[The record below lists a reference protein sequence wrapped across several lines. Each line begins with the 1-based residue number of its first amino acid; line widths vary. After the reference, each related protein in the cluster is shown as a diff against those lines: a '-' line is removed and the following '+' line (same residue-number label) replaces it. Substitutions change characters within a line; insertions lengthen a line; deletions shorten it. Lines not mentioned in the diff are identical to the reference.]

1 MNYQTISMFSNYFK
15 VALRNLWRSKG
26 FSVLNITGLA
36 VGMASAILICLWIYN
51 EVSYDRF
58 HKNGDNLYWAWN
70 RGVFNN
76 QLQCWNNTP
85 KVLGK
90 AMKLEFPEVDKVSR
104 TNHRWFVTHYEDLNV
119 TSEALI
125 ADPAFLTMFS
135 FPMKKGNVQTALS
148 GVYSIVITEK
158 MATKIF
164 GSEDPMNKVI
174 RIDSNNFN
182 VTGVMEDLP
191 NNTMFSFEFIL
202 PWAYMTATNQDD
214 DYWGNNSVYT
224 YVQLKEGVNRTSFA
238 EKLKGITIRHT
249 NGEEQQEIFLHPI
262 DKWHL
267 YSKFENGKIV
277 GGRIETVRLFIIIA
291 SFILLI
297 ACINFMNLS
306 TARSEKRAREVG
318 IRKMAGANK
327 SLLVGQF
334 LGESILIALISGLL
348 ALFIV
353 YLALPDFN
361 LLIAKQLTIPFGNIF
376 FWLLSILFV
385 MITGIVAGSYPAF
398 FLSSFN
404 PAIVLKGTFKK
415 VNAAF
420 NPRKILVVVQFTF
433 AIILI
438 ICTII
443 IVQQM
448 KHAMDRETGYERGQL
463 AYLWLAGDL
472 NKNYSLFK
480 DELLRSG
487 VATNVT
493 RTNSPMTESFSS
505 SWDFNWEGKD
515 PNNKTDFLRFI
526 QDEDLAETV
535 GLKMIKG
542 RDMNLKD
549 FPTDSSAMLLNE
561 TAAKTMGFKEATGQ
575 VVRDGDHQFHVVG
588 IFRDFVVG
596 SPYEKTFPMIIQ
608 GSKYDWFNVIHMKL
622 NPERSTTANIEEMG
636 KIYRKY
642 NPGYP
647 FEYHFTDED
656 YARKF
661 DETKRTA
668 TLSGLFAGLTILISC
683 LGLFGLAAYMAETR
697 VKEIGIRKVLGAS
710 VYKITALLSKDF
722 LILVIISLLIAVP
735 VAWLAMQTWLKDY
748 PYRIS
753 IEWWVFAAAGVMS
766 VLVSFLT
773 VSYQAIKSALSNP
786 VKSLRNE

>member
-26 FSVLNITGLA
+26 FSAINITGLA
-36 VGMASAILICLWIYN
+36 VGMASAIIICLWIYN

-76 QLQCWNNTP
+76 QLQCWDNTP

-90 AMKLEFPEVDKVSR
+90 AMKLEFPEVDKVTR

-135 FPMKKGNVQTALS
+135 FPMKKGNPQTALS

-164 GSEDPMNKVI
+164 GKEDPMNKVI
-174 RIDSNNFN
+174 RIDSNNFT
-182 VTGVMEDLP
+182 VKGVMEDLP

-202 PWAYMTATNQDD
+202 PWEYMTATNQDD
-214 DYWGNNSVYT
+214 DNWGNNSAFT
-224 YVQLKEGVNRTSFA
+224 FVQLKEGVNRTSFA

-267 YSKFENGKIV
+267 YSKFENGKII

-353 YLALPDFN
+353 YLALPSFN
-361 LLIAKQLTIPFGNIF
+361 LLIAKQLTIPFGNIY
-376 FWLLSILFV
+376 FWLLAILFV
-385 MITGIVAGSYPAF
+385 LITGIVAGSYPAF

-404 PAIVLKGTFKK
+404 PATVLKGTFKK
-415 VNAAF
+415 VNAAI

-438 ICTII
+438 IGTII

-472 NKNYSLFK
+472 YKNYPLFK

-493 RTNSPMTESFSS
+493 RSSSPMTESFSD
-505 SWDFNWEGKD
+505 SWGFVWEGKD
-515 PNNKTDFLRFI
+515 PNDKTDFVRFV
-526 QDEDLAETV
+526 QDEGLAETV

-542 RDMNLKD
+542 RDMNLKE

-561 TAAKTMGFKEATGQ
+561 SAAKAMGFKEVLGQ
-575 VVRDGDHQFHVVG
+575 VVRDGDQQFHVVG
-588 IFRDFVVG
+588 IFKDFVVG

-608 GSKYDWFNVIHMKL
+608 GIKNEWFNVIHMKL
-622 NPERSTTANIEEMG
+622 NPARSTTVNLEEMG

-697 VKEIGIRKVLGAS
+697 IKEIGIRKVLGAS

-735 VAWLAMQTWLKDY
+735 VAWLAMQSWLKDY
-748 PYRIS
+748 PYRIR

-766 VLVSFLT
+766 VLVSLLT
-773 VSYQAIKSALSNP
+773 VSYQAIKAAISNP

>member
-26 FSVLNITGLA
+26 FSAINITGLA

-76 QLQCWNNTP
+76 QLQCWDNTP

-90 AMKLEFPEVDKVSR
+90 AMKLEFPEVDKVTR

-135 FPMKKGNVQTALS
+135 FPMKKGNPQTALS

-164 GSEDPMNKVI
+164 GREDPMNKVI
-174 RIDSNNFN
+174 RIDSNNFT
-182 VTGVMEDLP
+182 VKGVMEDLP

-202 PWAYMTATNQDD
+202 PWEYMTATNQDD
-214 DYWGNNSVYT
+214 DNWGNNSAFT
-224 YVQLKEGVNRTSFA
+224 FVQLKEGVNRTSFA

-267 YSKFENGKIV
+267 YSKFENGKII

-353 YLALPDFN
+353 YLALPSFN
-361 LLIAKQLTIPFGNIF
+361 LLIAKQLTIPFGNIY
-376 FWLLSILFV
+376 FWLLAILFV
-385 MITGIVAGSYPAF
+385 LITGIVAGSYPAF

-404 PAIVLKGTFKK
+404 PATVLKGTFKK
-415 VNAAF
+415 VNAAI

-438 ICTII
+438 IGTII

-448 KHAMDRETGYERGQL
+448 KHAMDRETGYERGKL

-472 NKNYSLFK
+472 YKNYPLFK

-493 RTNSPMTESFSS
+493 RSSSPMTESFSD
-505 SWDFNWEGKD
+505 SWGFVWEGKD
-515 PNNKTDFLRFI
+515 PNDKTDFVRFV
-526 QDEDLAETV
+526 QDEGLAETV

-542 RDMNLKD
+542 RDMNLKE

-561 TAAKTMGFKEATGQ
+561 SAAKAMGFKEVLGQ
-575 VVRDGDHQFHVVG
+575 VVRDGDQQFHVVG
-588 IFRDFVVG
+588 IFKDFVVG

-608 GSKYDWFNVIHMKL
+608 GIKNEWFNVIHMKL
-622 NPERSTTANIEEMG
+622 NPARSTTVNLEEMG

-697 VKEIGIRKVLGAS
+697 IKEIGIRKVLGAS

-735 VAWLAMQTWLKDY
+735 VAWLAMQSWLKDY

-766 VLVSFLT
+766 VLVSLLT
-773 VSYQAIKSALSNP
+773 VSYQAIKAAISNP

>member
-26 FSVLNITGLA
+26 FSAINITGLA

-76 QLQCWNNTP
+76 QLQCWDNTP

-90 AMKLEFPEVDKVSR
+90 AMKLEFPEVDKVTR

-125 ADPAFLTMFS
+125 ADPAFLTIFS
-135 FPMKKGNVQTALS
+135 FPMKKGNPQTALS

-164 GSEDPMNKVI
+164 GREDPMNKVI
-174 RIDSNNFN
+174 RIDSNNFT
-182 VTGVMEDLP
+182 VKGVMEDLP

-202 PWAYMTATNQDD
+202 PWEYMTATNQDD
-214 DYWGNNSVYT
+214 DNWGNNSAFT
-224 YVQLKEGVNRTSFA
+224 FVQLKEGVNRTSFA

-267 YSKFENGKIV
+267 YSKFENGKII

-353 YLALPDFN
+353 YLALPSFN
-361 LLIAKQLTIPFGNIF
+361 LLIAKQLTIPFGSIY
-376 FWLLSILFV
+376 FWLLAILFV
-385 MITGIVAGSYPAF
+385 LITGIVAGSYPAF

-404 PAIVLKGTFKK
+404 PATVLKGTFKK
-415 VNAAF
+415 VNAAI

-438 ICTII
+438 IGTII

-472 NKNYSLFK
+472 YKNYPLFK

-493 RTNSPMTESFSS
+493 RSSSPMTESFSD
-505 SWDFNWEGKD
+505 SWGFVWEGKD
-515 PNNKTDFLRFI
+515 PNDKTDFVRFV
-526 QDEDLAETV
+526 QDEGLAETV

-542 RDMNLKD
+542 RDMNLKE

-561 TAAKTMGFKEATGQ
+561 SAAKAMGFKEVLGQ
-575 VVRDGDHQFHVVG
+575 VVRDGDQQFHVVG
-588 IFRDFVVG
+588 IFKDFVVG

-608 GSKYDWFNVIHMKL
+608 GIKNEWFNVIHMKL
-622 NPERSTTANIEEMG
+622 NPARSTTVNLEEMG

-697 VKEIGIRKVLGAS
+697 IKEIGIRKVLGAS

-735 VAWLAMQTWLKDY
+735 VAWLAMQSWLKDY

-766 VLVSFLT
+766 VLVSLLT
-773 VSYQAIKSALSNP
+773 VSYQAIKAAISNP

>member
-1 MNYQTISMFSNYFK
+1 MNYQTIYMFSNYFK

-26 FSVLNITGLA
+26 FSALNITGLA

-76 QLQCWNNTP
+76 QLQCWDNTP

-90 AMKLEFPEVDKVSR
+90 AMKLEFPEVDKVTR

-135 FPMKKGNVQTALS
+135 FPMKKGNPQTALS

-164 GSEDPMNKVI
+164 GREDPMNKVI
-174 RIDSNNFN
+174 RIDSNNFT
-182 VTGVMEDLP
+182 VKGVMEDLP

-202 PWAYMTATNQDD
+202 PWEYMTATNQDD
-214 DYWGNNSVYT
+214 DNWGNNSAFT
-224 YVQLKEGVNRTSFA
+224 FVQLKEGVNRTSFA

-267 YSKFENGKIV
+267 YSKFENGKII

-353 YLALPDFN
+353 YLALPSFN
-361 LLIAKQLTIPFGNIF
+361 LLIAKQLTIPFGNIY
-376 FWLLSILFV
+376 FWLLAILFV
-385 MITGIVAGSYPAF
+385 LITGIVAGSYPAF

-404 PAIVLKGTFKK
+404 PATVLKGTFKK
-415 VNAAF
+415 VNAAI

-438 ICTII
+438 IGTII

-472 NKNYSLFK
+472 YKNYPLFK

-493 RTNSPMTESFSS
+493 RSSSPMTESFSD
-505 SWDFNWEGKD
+505 SWGFVWEGKD
-515 PNNKTDFLRFI
+515 PNDKTDFVRFV
-526 QDEDLAETV
+526 QDEGLAETV

-542 RDMNLKD
+542 RDMNLKE

-561 TAAKTMGFKEATGQ
+561 SAAKAMGFKEVLGQ
-575 VVRDGDHQFHVVG
+575 VVRDGDQQFHVVG
-588 IFRDFVVG
+588 IFKDFVVG

-608 GSKYDWFNVIHMKL
+608 GIKNEWFNVIHMKL
-622 NPERSTTANIEEMG
+622 NPARSTTVNLEEMG

-697 VKEIGIRKVLGAS
+697 IKEIGIRKVLGAS

-735 VAWLAMQTWLKDY
+735 VAWLAMQSWLKDY

-766 VLVSFLT
+766 VLVSLLT
-773 VSYQAIKSALSNP
+773 VSYQAIKAAISNP

>member
-26 FSVLNITGLA
+26 FTAINITGLA

-76 QLQCWNNTP
+76 QLQCWDNTP

-90 AMKLEFPEVDKVSR
+90 AMKLEFPEVDQVTR

-135 FPMKKGNVQTALS
+135 FPMKKGNPQTALS

-164 GSEDPMNKVI
+164 GREDPMNKVI
-174 RIDSNNFN
+174 RIDSNNFT
-182 VTGVMEDLP
+182 VKGVMEDLP

-202 PWAYMTATNQDD
+202 PWEYMTATNQDD
-214 DYWGNNSVYT
+214 NNWGNNSAFT
-224 YVQLKEGVNRTSFA
+224 FVQLKEGVNRTSFA

-267 YSKFENGKIV
+267 YSKFENGKII

-353 YLALPDFN
+353 YLALPSFN
-361 LLIAKQLTIPFGNIF
+361 LLIAKQLTIPFGNIY
-376 FWLLSILFV
+376 FWLLAILFV
-385 MITGIVAGSYPAF
+385 LITGIVAGSYPAF

-404 PAIVLKGTFKK
+404 PATVLKGTFKK
-415 VNAAF
+415 VNAAI

-438 ICTII
+438 IGTII

-448 KHAMDRETGYERGQL
+448 KHAMDRETGYERGKL

-472 NKNYSLFK
+472 YKNYPLFK

-493 RTNSPMTESFSS
+493 RSSSPMTESFSD
-505 SWDFNWEGKD
+505 SWGFVWEGKD
-515 PNNKTDFLRFI
+515 PNDKTDFVRFV
-526 QDEDLAETV
+526 QDEGLAETV

-542 RDMNLKD
+542 RDMNLKE

-561 TAAKTMGFKEATGQ
+561 SAAKAMGFKEVLGQ
-575 VVRDGDHQFHVVG
+575 VVRDGDQQFHVVG
-588 IFRDFVVG
+588 IFKDFVVG

-608 GSKYDWFNVIHMKL
+608 GIKNEWFNVIHMKL
-622 NPERSTTANIEEMG
+622 NPARSTTVNLEEMG

-697 VKEIGIRKVLGAS
+697 IKEIGIRKVLGAS

-735 VAWLAMQTWLKDY
+735 VAWLAMQSWLKDY

-766 VLVSFLT
+766 VLVSLLT
-773 VSYQAIKSALSNP
+773 VSYQAIKAAISNP

>member
-26 FSVLNITGLA
+26 FSAINITGLA

-76 QLQCWNNTP
+76 QLQCWDNTP

-90 AMKLEFPEVDKVSR
+90 AMKLEFPEVDKVTR

-135 FPMKKGNVQTALS
+135 FPMKKGNPQTALS

-164 GSEDPMNKVI
+164 GREDPMNKVI
-174 RIDSNNFN
+174 RIDSNNFT
-182 VTGVMEDLP
+182 VKGVMEDLP

-202 PWAYMTATNQDD
+202 PWEYMTATNQDD
-214 DYWGNNSVYT
+214 DNWGNNSAFT
-224 YVQLKEGVNRTSFA
+224 FVQLKEGVNRTSFA

-267 YSKFENGKIV
+267 YSKFENGKII

-353 YLALPDFN
+353 YLALPSFN
-361 LLIAKQLTIPFGNIF
+361 LLIAKQLTIPFGSIY
-376 FWLLSILFV
+376 FWLLAILFV
-385 MITGIVAGSYPAF
+385 LITGIVAGSYPAF

-404 PAIVLKGTFKK
+404 PATVLKGTFKK
-415 VNAAF
+415 VNAAI

-438 ICTII
+438 IGTII

-472 NKNYSLFK
+472 YKNYPLFK

-493 RTNSPMTESFSS
+493 RSSSPMTESFSD
-505 SWDFNWEGKD
+505 SWGFVWEGKD
-515 PNNKTDFLRFI
+515 PNDKTDFLRFV
-526 QDEDLAETV
+526 QDEGLAETV

-542 RDMNLKD
+542 RDMNLKE

-561 TAAKTMGFKEATGQ
+561 SAAKAMGFKEVLGQ
-575 VVRDGDHQFHVVG
+575 VVRDGDQQFHVVG
-588 IFRDFVVG
+588 IFKDFVVG

-608 GSKYDWFNVIHMKL
+608 GIKNEWFNVIHMKL
-622 NPERSTTANIEEMG
+622 NPARSTTVNLEEMG

-697 VKEIGIRKVLGAS
+697 IKEIGIRKVLGAS

-735 VAWLAMQTWLKDY
+735 VAWLAMQSWLKDY

-766 VLVSFLT
+766 VLVSLLT
-773 VSYQAIKSALSNP
+773 VSYQAIKAAISNP